1 MTVVS
6 LTYFL
11 ALLLPPAA
19 VEDRPL
25 MATVARSADAGGAPD
40 ACRPAPRHG
49 PGAGWFKRGISPSLP
64 SHFDAAGV
72 TRGPVPAEGHKAPDA
87 IRSGPRLLYL
97 LMSLLC

>member
-19 VEDRPL
+19 VEDRPAL
-25 MATVARSADAGGAPD
+25 ATVSRPADFGAPD
-40 ACRPAPRHG
+40 ACRPSPRPG
-49 PGAGWFKRGISPSLP
+49 TGAGWLKRGVPPAPPSAVAAAVAVRP
-64 SHFDAAGV
+64 SWAAKAH
-72 TRGPVPAEGHKAPDA
+72 RAPPPAP
-87 IRSGPRLLYL
+87 SGPRLLYL